1 MRLLARI
8 FLQLSVFLYIYSV
21 PLRGMPFGMGS
32 RMLFA
37 MLGFTLL
44 FVNYIWL
51 PARHVKIKKNFL
63 LIWLALIVFIS
74 WSSLSIF
81 VNQTRDLSIIK
92 YTNSWVLIMIAGYF
106 IVWLIYK
113 IHKHVNFKLIANYMI
128 MAVFI
133 QACISLLMFIIPPF
147 QQLMSQLQQLDFAT
161 EKKLG
166 DSQGIRLLGFGSTFF
181 TSGIVNGYCLILIAA
196 TIKYFK
202 PTYKKLLLYIFLFV
216 FITLI
221 GIMMART
228 TLIGLVMALVILFFP
243 LTLARKSLSR
253 ISLKLVGIFGQVI
266 ICLALIYLF
275 LPVQTKETINNAGE
289 FGFELFINY
298 VRGEGLTSAS
308 TDELKTMYVF
318 PSDVKT
324 YLIGDGRFVDPIDPL
339 LYYKETDIGFLRLLY
354 YFGIIGII
362 LFLVIQCILVIIGIR
377 NYGHQGYIK
386 LFFAMTFLYML
397 TLNLKGFTDLF
408 FLNILFCYYFKN
420 SYGQHYD
427 HRREARALS

>member
-1 MRLLARI
+1 MGLLARV

-21 PLRGMPFGMGS
+21 PLRGLPFGMGS
-32 RMLFA
+32 RVLFTV
-37 MLGFTLL
+37 LGFMLL

-51 PARHVKIKKNFL
+51 PGRHIKIKKDVLF
-63 LIWLALIVFIS
+63 IWLALIIFIS
-74 WSSLSIF
+74 WSLLSIF

-106 IVWLIYK
+106 IVWLIGK
-113 IHKHVNFKLIANYMI
+113 VHKQVNFNLIANYII
-128 MAVFI
+128 MAVFM
-133 QACISLLMFIIPPF
+133 QACISLLMFIVPPF
-147 QQLMSQLQQLDFAT
+147 QQVMNQLQQLDFAT
-161 EKKLG
+161 EKKYG

-202 PTYKKLLLYIFLFV
+202 PTYRKLLLYVFLFV

-243 LTLARKSLSR
+243 LALARKSLSR
-253 ISLKLVGIFGQVI
+253 ISLRFVGIFGQVI
-266 ICLALIYLF
+266 ICLMLIYLF
-275 LPVQTKETINNAGE
+275 LPIQTKETINSAGE

-298 VRGEGLTSAS
+298 VQGEGLTSAS
-308 TDELKTMYVF
+308 TDELKTMYIF

-324 YLIGDGRFVDPIDPL
+324 YLIGDGRFVDPVDPL

-362 LFLVIQCILVIIGIR
+362 LFLIIQFVLAMIGIR
-377 NYGHQGYIK
+377 NYGRKGYIK

-420 SYGQHYD
+420 LNGQQHDY
-427 HRREARALS
+427 HREARALS